1 MVCQPVKA
9 YLSNRTVK
17 ASSVASGA
25 KTDLGSAIR
34 DHDRKTLFVDL
45 SASWLLWITQENE
58 VQRTY
63 NF

>member
-45 SASWLLWITQENE
+45 FMAIVDHPGNE